1 MKPLLLIVILA
12 AAGIAYGSA
21 EASQGEKTKKINM
34 LYLNSYEAGYQWSDT
49 ILDGI
54 KSVVHKS
61 GLHIDLYIEYMD
73 TKIRYNHEVE
83 KYLFAIYAHKYRN
96 VHFDVIIVSDNNGFD
111 FYRNFHNDLFPGV
124 PTIFCGVNDFN
135 PQSIKEM
142 SQITGVVE
150 SFDIKEN
157 LELAQKFHPQ
167 RKRFVVIENN
177 STTSK
182 LIKSQILKAFK
193 KMAVTPKYE
202 FLEAISLDQLT
213 RDAKAMADDSV
224 FYIIPF
230 YMDDPK
236 GRYTA
241 TEIVSAVW
249 ESTGAPLYSNWKFM
263 AGSGVVGGKMID
275 GFQHGVAAAR
285 MAISV
290 LEGKSPMEIPIVKP
304 NDELFIFDNKIMDK
318 FGIKSE
324 DLPSGSTIINRTAYF
339 FEVDRQVFWLLVV
352 GAVMV
357 TVTLVFLIFNI
368 SQRKAAEGKL
378 KDQLTFVRQLMNTI
392 PIPIY
397 FRNKSGRFTGV
408 NLSLETWFSMDRN
421 RIIGASASE
430 LENTGPGQLVDD
442 IDTDLLIQTGI
453 KSYEKRINLGSQG
466 SRDVILHKASYTNTK
481 NEVVGIVGAIHDI
494 TNRKLTEEELRESQQ
509 MLQLVLDNIP
519 QHVHWKDKDLRYIG
533 VNRSFGNF
541 HGLKN
546 LDVVADKTDMDLM
559 KDKEVAR
566 LSMKT
571 DRAVVE
577 QDKGAYHLRWTI
589 QRNEK
594 DKVWLR
600 VNRVPLHDN
609 AGKVVGVLSTAED
622 ITENVMLQHKL
633 VETTKM
639 EAIGTL
645 AGGIAHDFNNIL
657 TSIINSTE
665 LAIEDIPSD
674 TMAAKDLLRSL
685 KAARRG
691 SRLVKQILTFS
702 RADTGGF
709 KPIQISEVVE
719 EAIHLIEASLPRNI
733 QIKPHIATELSICE
747 ADPTQIHQVVMNLCT
762 NAFQSL
768 KQSGG
773 ELCIHLC
780 QVEIDE
786 KEAVVLD
793 VPPGPYIQL
802 VVTDNGHGIDP
813 EIQDKIFDPF
823 FTTKQQGEG
832 TGLGL
837 AVVRGIVKAH
847 NGAIRVES
855 TPHQETKFEIYLP
868 LPATII
874 NALPKE
880 DLKTY
885 NGTETILFVEDDEDQ
900 LELIPRVLSQLGYKV
915 LACPDGKAACRHI
928 ADKNHGFD
936 LIITDYDMPEMTG
949 LQLAGEAARH
959 LPDIP
964 VIVVTGRKPPE
975 EMKTSCFNIKKLLRK
990 PYNKDSIS
998 KAIREVLDH
1007 EELPIAYFPEKKE
1020 SFGS

>member
-1 MKPLLLIVILA
+1 MRFRTFIITIIAATGWTFSNA
-12 AAGIAYGSA
+12 AA
-21 EASQGEKTKKINM
+21 SQVENAKKINM
-34 LYLNSYEAGYQWSDT
+34 LYLNSYEAGYQWSDN
-49 ILDGI
+49 ILEGI
-54 KSVVHKS
+54 KSVIHKS
-61 GLHIDLYIEYMD
+61 NLHVDLYIEYMD
-73 TKIRYNHEVE
+73 TKIRYNQEVE

-111 FYRNFHNDLFPGV
+111 FYRKFHNDLFPGV

-135 PQSIKEM
+135 PQSIKSM

-157 LELAQKFHPQ
+157 LELAQKFHPK

-193 KMAVTPKYE
+193 KMTVTPRYE
-202 FLEAISLDQLT
+202 FLEATSLDQIT

-230 YMDDPK
+230 YMDDHK

-241 TEIVSAVW
+241 NEIVSAVW

-263 AGSGVVGGKMID
+263 VGSGVVGGKMID

-285 MAISV
+285 LAVSV

-318 FGIKSE
+318 FGIKSD
-324 DLPSGSTIINRTAYF
+324 DLPPGSKIINRTAYF
-339 FEVDRQVFWLLVV
+339 FEVDRQVFWFLVV

-357 TVTLVFLIFNI
+357 TIALLFLIFNI

-378 KDQLTFVRQLMNTI
+378 KDQLTFIRQLINTI

-397 FRNKSGRFTGV
+397 FRNALGRFTGV
-408 NLSLETWFSMDRN
+408 NLSFEKWFDMDREQ
-421 RIIGASASE
+421 IIGTDASE
-430 LENTGPGQLVDD
+430 IQMTGPGQLVDD
-442 IDTDLLIQTGI
+442 IDTDLLTRTGT
-453 KSYEKRINLGSQG
+453 KSYEKRIGLNGQG
-466 SRDVILHKASYTNTK
+466 TRDVILHKACYTNTK
-481 NEVVGIVGAIHDI
+481 NEIVGIVGAIHDI
-494 TNRKLTEEELRESQQ
+494 TNRKCTEEELRESQQ

-519 QHVHWKDKDLRYIG
+519 QHVHWKDKNLRYIG
-533 VNRSFGNF
+533 ANRSFGEF
-541 HGLKN
+541 HGLKD
-546 LDVVADKTDMDLM
+546 LAVVADKTDLDLM
-559 KDKEVAR
+559 KDREIAQ
-566 LSMKT
+566 LSMQT

-577 QDKGAYHLRWTI
+577 KGKGVYHQRWTL
-589 QRNEK
+589 QLNGK
-594 DKVWLR
+594 DKVWLK
-600 VNRVPLHDN
+600 VNRVPLHDQS
-609 AGKVVGVLSTAED
+609 GEVVGVLSTTED
-622 ITENVMLQHKL
+622 ITENVMLQNKL

-665 LAIEDIPSD
+665 LAVEDIPGD

-709 KPIQISEVVE
+709 RPTRISEVVE
-719 EAIHLIEASLPRNI
+719 EAVHLIEASLPGNI
-733 QIKPHIATELSICE
+733 RIQTHIATEMSLCE
-747 ADPTQIHQVVMNLCT
+747 ADPTQIHQVAMNLCT

-768 KQSGG
+768 EQLGG
-773 ELCIHLC
+773 VLSIHLKP
-780 QVEIDE
+780 VEIDV
-786 KEAVVLD
+786 KEAVGLD

-802 VVTDNGHGIDP
+802 VVSDNGPGIDP

-837 AVVRGIVKAH
+837 AVVLGIVRGH
-847 NGAIRVES
+847 HGAIRFES
-855 TPHQETKFEIYLP
+855 IAHQETKFEIYMPMIAATADTLP
-868 LPATII
+868 V
-874 NALPKE
+874 E
-880 DLKTY
+880 DLAVYQGK
-885 NGTETILFVEDDEDQ
+885 ETILFVEDDEDQ

-915 LACPDGKAACRHI
+915 LACADGKAACQTISDNRHEI
-928 ADKNHGFD
+928 D

-949 LQLAGEAARH
+949 LQLAGEVARCH
-959 LPDIP
+959 PGLPI
-964 VIVVTGRKPPE
+964 IVVTGRKPPE
-975 EMKTSCFNIKKLLRK
+975 DMQSQSLNIKKLLRK

-998 KAIREVLDH
+998 KAIREVLDDVT
-1007 EELPIAYFPEKKE
+1007 LPIN
-1020 SFGS
+1020 

>member
-1 MKPLLLIVILA
+1 MRFRTFIITIVA
-12 AAGIAYGSA
+12 ATAWTCSSA
-21 EASQGEKTKKINM
+21 AASQGETAKKINI
-34 LYLNSYEAGYQWSDT
+34 LYLNSYEAGYQWSDN

-54 KSVVHKS
+54 KSVIHKS
-61 GLHIDLYIEYMD
+61 NLHIDLYIEYMD
-73 TKIRYNHEVE
+73 TKIRYNQEVE
-83 KYLFAIYAHKYRN
+83 KYLFAIYAHKYRD

-111 FYRNFHNDLFPGV
+111 FYRKFHNDLFPGV

-135 PQSIKEM
+135 PQSIKSM

-157 LELAQKFHPQ
+157 LELAQKFHPK

-193 KMAVTPKYE
+193 KMTVTPRYE

-230 YMDDPK
+230 YMDDRK

-241 TEIVSAVW
+241 NEIVSAVW

-263 AGSGVVGGKMID
+263 VGSGVVGGKMID

-318 FGIKSE
+318 FGIKS
-324 DLPSGSTIINRTAYF
+324 DGLPTGSKIINRTAYF
-339 FEVDRQVFWLLVV
+339 FEVDRQVFWFLVV

-357 TVTLVFLIFNI
+357 TIALVFLIFNI

-378 KDQLTFVRQLMNTI
+378 KDQLTFVRQLINTI

-397 FRNKSGRFTGV
+397 FRNALGIFTGV
-408 NLSLETWFSMDRN
+408 NLSFEKWFDMDREQ
-421 RIIGASASE
+421 IIGTDASKIQIM
-430 LENTGPGQLVDD
+430 GPGQLVDA
-442 IDTDLLIQTGI
+442 IDADLLNHTGI
-453 KSYEKRINLGSQG
+453 ESYEKRIDLKGKG
-466 SRDVILHKASYTNTK
+466 TRDVILHKASYTNTK
-481 NEVVGIVGAIHDI
+481 DKIVGIVGAIFDI

-519 QHVHWKDKDLRYIG
+519 QHVHWKDKNLRYIG
-533 VNRSFGNF
+533 ANRSFGNF

-546 LDVVADKTDMDLM
+546 LDVVADKTDLDLM
-559 KDKEVAR
+559 KDREIAQ
-566 LSMKT
+566 LSMQT

-577 QDKGAYHLRWTI
+577 TGKGVYHLRWTLR
-589 QRNEK
+589 RNEK
-594 DKVWLR
+594 DKVWLK
-600 VNRVPLHDN
+600 VNRVPLHDQS
-609 AGKVVGVLSTAED
+609 GEVVGVLSTTED
-622 ITENVMLQHKL
+622 ITENVMLQNKL

-665 LAIEDIPSD
+665 LAIEDIPGD

-709 KPIQISEVVE
+709 KPIRISEVVE
-719 EAIHLIEASLPRNI
+719 EAVHLIEASLPGNI
-733 QIKPHIATELSICE
+733 RIQTHIATEMSICE

-768 KQSGG
+768 KQMGG
-773 ELCIHLC
+773 VLSVYLE
-780 QVEIDE
+780 QVDVDE
-786 KEAVVLD
+786 NEAVGLD
-793 VPPGPYIQL
+793 VPPGRYIQL
-802 VVTDNGHGIDP
+802 VISDNGPGIDP
-813 EIQDKIFDPF
+813 QIQDKIFDPF

-837 AVVRGIVKAH
+837 AVVRGIVRGH
-847 NGAIRVES
+847 HGAIRVES
-855 TPHQETKFEIYLP
+855 TPHQETKFEIYMPMIPAASDTLP
-868 LPATII
+868 V
-874 NALPKE
+874 E
-880 DLKTY
+880 DLTVYHGK
-885 NGTETILFVEDDEDQ
+885 ETILFVEDDADQ

-915 LACPDGKAACRHI
+915 LACADGKKACQTISDNRH
-928 ADKNHGFD
+928 DLD

-949 LQLAGEAARH
+949 LQLAGEVARH
-959 LPDIP
+959 RPELPI
-964 VIVVTGRKPPE
+964 IVVTGRKPPE
-975 EMKTSCFNIKKLLRK
+975 DMESQSLNIKKLLRK

-998 KAIREVLDH
+998 KAIREVLDNVA
-1007 EELPIAYFPEKKE
+1007 LPIA
-1020 SFGS
+1020 